1 PSTPTT
7 TLSVSP
13 SSHSSP
19 GASSIHPYYHPYH
32 HQWNGSSPIHHSR
45 ESNARLSS
53 SWRTLP
59 THHHGPSESDDDKGR
74 VSMGFYVT
82 WFVLAFVLLF
92 TLFSLIL
99 WGASLS
105 HKPQVIV
112 KVPAPEPI
120 PMEEFYLSRESRR
133 VVVVAVADV
142 QVPLYGGG
150 SSLRSRADDGGA
162 PAVVPLE
169 LSFTIRARAHVLDR
183 LVKVQVLPP
192 RPVLP
197 NPPRG
202 PASRRRNHAVP
213 DLDLSHLLL
222 MNFGLLRLRW
232 PPSAYAPTPAR
243 SSPRTVLCSVLAFPI
258 AAVIV
263 LLHITFVGVI
273 FLFDANLIRKSRE
286 EPWLQQR
293 WVLPRLSIGMGCT
306 ELYRAMLTHGTW
318 GILMY
323 RPYRFPVGPVLS

>member
-1 PSTPTT
+1 MMPKRESDATSLTSW
-7 TLSVSP
+7 SVTDSP
-13 SSHSSP
+13 LHRPVYYVTSPVHSHHDAICISFFP
-19 GASSIHPYYHPYH
+19 L
-32 HQWNGSSPIHHSR
+32 
-45 ESNARLSS
+45 SNARLSS

-59 THHHGPSESDDDKGR
+59 THHHGPSESDDDEGR

-99 WGASLS
+99 WGASFS

-169 LSFTIRARAHVLDR
+169 LSFTIRARARAHVLGR

-202 PASRRRNHAVP
+202 PARSRFARALYHEARVA
-213 DLDLSHLLL
+213 SFC
-222 MNFGLLRLRW
+222 FGF
-232 PPSAYAPTPAR
+232 PAR
-243 SSPRTVLCSVLAFPI
+243 EPTKEPCRPRS
-258 AAVIV
+258 
-263 LLHITFVGVI
+263 
-273 FLFDANLIRKSRE
+273 
-286 EPWLQQR
+286 
-293 WVLPRLSIGMGCT
+293 
-306 ELYRAMLTHGTW
+306 
-318 GILMY
+318 
-323 RPYRFPVGPVLS
+323 